1 MPRHSI
7 SNARCA
13 DFETTT
19 NPLDCRVWSWGSMA
33 VNDYDDYE
41 VGLGVGSYVPYLL
54 SAPNVTFFHNLAFDG
69 LFIIDHILKSGYK
82 WVADKPGKGEFSTV
96 ISNMNKFYSITI
108 ISKDGVKAELRDSL
122 KKIPLPVRD
131 VPKAFNLESVKGE
144 IDYEAERP
152 IGYLPTEDEWKYLYN
167 DIYIMAQAMRVV
179 LASGMTKLT
188 IGADS
193 LAEFKSLHGK
203 GFTRTFPTLSK
214 TVDDDIR
221 AAYRGGIAMPA
232 KQWVRKRTGPGIVID
247 KNSMYPWVMRT
258 KPLPYGR
265 PWWSESEDPDA
276 DLYTIS
282 ITFTAKLKPGHLP
295 CIQLKRSLQFNG
307 NEFLE
312 SVPEPTTVTITN
324 IDLELWMQQYDIT
337 IYSISGCWNF
347 KATEGLFNDY
357 IDKWMAVK
365 ANSTGGTR
373 TIAKLHLNSLY
384 GKFAKNTDV
393 TGKRPYLDEN
403 GTVQLAMCDHEESN
417 PVYTAMGAFITAYA
431 RQDLINSAQVNYD
444 RFLYC
449 DTDSLHLLGSEE
461 PDLYLH
467 PTELGAWKVEH
478 DGQPFDDAVFLRAK
492 QYCER
497 FGDHDDVHIAGLPA
511 EIAAR
516 VRLEDMLTPRTW
528 DGKLVPKRVPGGVVL
543 SNTTFALR

>member
-1 MPRHSI
+1 
-7 SNARCA
+7 
-13 DFETTT
+13 
-19 NPLDCRVWSWGSMA
+19 MA
-33 VNDYDDYE
+33 VNDYEDYQ
-41 VGLGVGSYVPYLL
+41 VGIGVGSYVAYLL

-69 LFIIDHILKSGYK
+69 SFILDHILKDGYK
-82 WVADKPGKGEFSTV
+82 WVPDRPGKGEFSTV

-108 ISKDGVKAELRDSL
+108 VSKKGVKVELRDSL

-131 VPKAFNLESVKGE
+131 VPKAFNLESVKGD
-144 IDYEAERP
+144 IDYEADRP
-152 IGYLPTEDEWKYLYN
+152 IGYLPSKEEWQYLYN
-167 DIYIMAQAMRVV
+167 DIYIMAQAMRVI

-188 IGADS
+188 VGADS
-193 LAEFKSLHGK
+193 LAEFKGLHGK
-203 GFTRTFPTLSK
+203 GFTRTFPVLSK

-258 KPLPYGR
+258 KPLPFGK
-265 PWWSESEDPDA
+265 PWWTDTEDPNA
-276 DLYTIS
+276 DLYTLS

-295 CIQLKRSLQFNG
+295 CIQLKRSIQFNA

-312 SVPEPTTVTITN
+312 SVPEPTTVTITSV
-324 IDLELWMQQYDIT
+324 DLELWMQQYDIT

-365 ANSTGGTR
+365 ANSTGGAR

-403 GTVQLAMCDHEESN
+403 GTVQLTMCDHEESN

-431 RQDLINSAQVNYD
+431 RQDLIRSAQANYD

-449 DTDSLHLLGSEE
+449 DTDSLHLRGVDE
-461 PDLYLH
+461 PDLHLH

-511 EIAAR
+511 EIGAQ

-528 DGKLVPKRVPGGVVL
+528 DGKLIPKRVPGGVVL
-543 SNTTFALR
+543 SNTTFTLK

>member
-33 VNDYDDYE
+33 VNDYEDYE
-41 VGLGVGSYVPYLL
+41 VGIGVGAYVAYLL

-69 LFIIDHILKSGYK
+69 LFIIDHILKNGYK

-108 ISKDGVKAELRDSL
+108 VSKNGLKAELRDSL

-144 IDYEAERP
+144 IDYEAYRP
-152 IGYLPTEDEWKYLYN
+152 IGYLPTEHEWNYLYN
-167 DIYIMAQAMRVV
+167 DIYIMAQAMRVI

-188 IGADS
+188 VGADS
-193 LAEFKSLHGK
+193 LAEFKSLYGK
-203 GFTRTFPTLSK
+203 GFSRTFPTLSK

-265 PWWSESEDPDA
+265 PWWSESEDPTA

-295 CIQLKRSLQFNG
+295 CIQLKRSLQFNA

-312 SVPEPTTVTITN
+312 SVPEPTTVTITS

-337 IYSISGCWNF
+337 IYAISGCWNF

-393 TGKRPYLDEN
+393 TGKRPYLDDN
-403 GTVQLAMCDHEESN
+403 DTVQLTMCDHEESN
-417 PVYTAMGAFITAYA
+417 PVYTAIGAFITAYA
-431 RQDLINSAQVNYD
+431 RNDLINSAQANYD

-449 DTDSLHLLGSEE
+449 DTDSLHLRGRDE

-511 EIAAR
+511 EIAAQ

-543 SNTTFALR
+543 SNTTFTLK

>member
-1 MPRHSI
+1 MSRHSI

-33 VNDYDDYE
+33 VNDYEDYE
-41 VGLGVGSYVPYLL
+41 VGLGVGAYVAYLI

-69 LFIIDHILKSGYK
+69 LFIIDHILKTGYK

-108 ISKDGVKAELRDSL
+108 VSKDGVKAELRDSL

-179 LASGMTKLT
+179 IASGMTKLT
-188 IGADS
+188 VGADS

-232 KQWVRKRTGPGIVID
+232 KQWTRKRTGPGIVID

-258 KPLPYGR
+258 KSLPYGR
-265 PWWSESEDPDA
+265 PWWSETEDEMA
-276 DLYTIS
+276 DLYTVS
-282 ITFTAKLKPGHLP
+282 LTFTAKLKKGHLP

-312 SVPEPTTVTITN
+312 EVNEPTTVTITS
-324 IDLELWMQQYDIT
+324 IDLELWMTQYDLK
-337 IYSISGCWNF
+337 IYAISGYWNF
-347 KATEGLFNDY
+347 KAMDGLFNDY

-365 ANSTGGTR
+365 ANSTGGAR

-403 GTVQLAMCDHEESN
+403 GTVQLTMCDHEESN

-431 RQDLINSAQVNYD
+431 RQDLINSAQANYD

-449 DTDSLHLLGSEE
+449 DTDSLHLRGRDE

-511 EIAAR
+511 EIAAK

-543 SNTTFALR
+543 SNTTFTLK

>member
-1 MPRHSI
+1 
-7 SNARCA
+7 
-13 DFETTT
+13 
-19 NPLDCRVWSWGSMA
+19 MA
-33 VNDYDDYE
+33 VNDYEDYE
-41 VGLGVGSYVPYLL
+41 VGLGVGAYVAYLL

-108 ISKDGVKAELRDSL
+108 VSKGGVKAELRDSL

-167 DIYIMAQAMRVV
+167 DIYIMAQAMRVI

-188 IGADS
+188 VGADS

-203 GFTRTFPTLSK
+203 GFSRTFPTLSK

-265 PWWSESEDPDA
+265 PWWSEGEDPTA

-282 ITFTAKLKPGHLP
+282 LTFTARLKPGHLP
-295 CIQLKRSLQFNG
+295 CIQLKRSLQFNA

-365 ANSTGGTR
+365 ANSTGGAR

-403 GTVQLAMCDHEESN
+403 GTVQLTMCDHEESN

-431 RQDLINSAQVNYD
+431 RQDLINSAQANYD

-449 DTDSLHLLGSEE
+449 DTDSLHLLGPEE

-511 EIAAR
+511 EIAAQ
-516 VRLEDMLTPRTW
+516 VRLEDLLTPCTW

-543 SNTTFALR
+543 SNTTFTLR

>member
-19 NPLDCRVWSWGSMA
+19 DPLDCRVWSWGSMA
-33 VNDYDDYE
+33 VNDYDDYQ
-41 VGLGVGSYVPYLL
+41 VGIGIGSYVAYLL
-54 SAPNVTFFHNLAFDG
+54 SAPNVSFFHNLAFDG
-69 LFIIDHILKSGYK
+69 SFILDYLLKHGFK
-82 WVADKPGKGEFSTV
+82 WVVDKPSKGEFTTV

-108 ISKDGVKAELRDSL
+108 ISKSGIKAELRDSL

-131 VPKAFNLESVKGE
+131 IPRAFSLESTKGE

-152 IGYLPTEDEWKYLYN
+152 IGYLPTDEEWKYLYN
-167 DIYIMAQAMRVV
+167 DIYIMAQAMRII

-193 LAEFKSLHGK
+193 LAEFKVLHGK
-203 GFTRTFPTLSK
+203 GFTRTFPVLSK

-232 KQWVRKRTGPGIVID
+232 RQWVRLRTGPGIVID

-258 KPLPYGR
+258 KPLPYGK
-265 PWWSESEDPDA
+265 PWWSETEDDMA

-282 ITFTAKLKPGHLP
+282 LTFTARLKPNHLP
-295 CIQLKRSLQFNG
+295 CIQLKRSLQYNA

-312 SVPEPTTVTITN
+312 SVPEPTTVTITSV
-324 IDLELWMQQYDIT
+324 DLELWTQQYDLT
-337 IYSISGCWNF
+337 IHAISGCWNF
-347 KATEGLFNDY
+347 KAMKGLFNDY

-365 ANSTGGTR
+365 ANSTGGAR

-403 GTVQLAMCDHEESN
+403 GVMQLTMCDHEESN

-431 RQDLINSAQVNYD
+431 RQDLINSAQANYD

-449 DTDSLHLLGSEE
+449 DTDSLHLRGTDT
-461 PDLYLH
+461 PDLHLH

-478 DGQPFDDAVFLRAK
+478 DGRPFDDAVFLRAK

-497 FGDHDDVHIAGLPA
+497 FGDHDDVHIAGLPH
-511 EIAAR
+511 EIASR
-516 VRLEDMLTPRTW
+516 VRLEDMLRPQVW
-528 DGKLVPKRVPGGVVL
+528 SGKLIPKRVPGGVVL
-543 SNTTFALR
+543 ADTSFTLK

>member
-1 MPRHSI
+1 MQRRSI
-7 SNARCA
+7 SDARCA

-19 NPLDCRVWSWGSMA
+19 NPLDCRVWLWGSMA
-33 VNDYDDYE
+33 VNDYADYQ
-41 VGLGVGSYVPYLL
+41 VGIGVGSYVAYLL

-69 LFIIDHILKSGYK
+69 SFILDYILKDGYK
-82 WVADKPGKGEFSTV
+82 WVPDSPGKGEFSTV

-108 ISKDGVKAELRDSL
+108 VSKKGVKVELRDSL

-131 VPKAFNLESVKGE
+131 VPKAFNLESVKGD

-152 IGYLPTEDEWKYLYN
+152 IGYLPSLEEWEYLYN
-167 DIYIMAQAMRVV
+167 DIYIMAQAMRVI

-188 IGADS
+188 VGADS
-193 LAEFKSLHGK
+193 LAEFKELHGK
-203 GFTRTFPTLSK
+203 GFTRTFPVLSK

-258 KPLPYGR
+258 KPLPFGK
-265 PWWSESEDPDA
+265 PWWTDTEDSNA
-276 DLYTIS
+276 DLYTLS

-295 CIQLKRSLQFNG
+295 CIQLKRSIQFNA

-312 SVPEPTTVTITN
+312 SVPEPTTVTITSV
-324 IDLELWMQQYDIT
+324 DLELWMAQYDLK
-337 IYSISGCWNF
+337 IYAISGYWNF

-365 ANSTGGTR
+365 ANSTGGAR

-393 TGKRPYLDEN
+393 TGKRPYLDEY
-403 GTVQLAMCDHEESN
+403 GTMQLQMCEHEESN

-431 RQDLINSAQVNYD
+431 RQDLIRSAQANYD

-449 DTDSLHLLGSEE
+449 DTDSLHLRGPEE

-497 FGDHDDVHIAGLPA
+497 FGDHDDVHIAGLPV
-511 EIAAR
+511 EIAAQ

-543 SNTTFALR
+543 SNTTFTLK

>member
-1 MPRHSI
+1 MQRRSI
-7 SNARCA
+7 SDARCA

-33 VNDYDDYE
+33 VNDYEDYQ
-41 VGLGVGSYVPYLL
+41 VGIGVGSYVAYLL

-69 LFIIDHILKSGYK
+69 SFILDHILKDGYK
-82 WVADKPGKGEFSTV
+82 WVPDRPGKGEFSTV

-108 ISKDGVKAELRDSL
+108 VSKKGVKVELRDSL

-131 VPKAFNLESVKGE
+131 VPKAFNLESVKGD
-144 IDYEAERP
+144 IDYEADRP
-152 IGYLPTEDEWKYLYN
+152 IGYLPSKEEWQYLYN
-167 DIYIMAQAMRVV
+167 DIYIMAQAMRVI

-188 IGADS
+188 VGADS
-193 LAEFKSLHGK
+193 LAEFKGLHGK
-203 GFTRTFPTLSK
+203 GFTRTFPVLSK

-258 KPLPYGR
+258 KPLPFGK
-265 PWWSESEDPDA
+265 PWWTDTEDPNA
-276 DLYTIS
+276 DLYTLS

-295 CIQLKRSLQFNG
+295 CIQLKRSIQFNA

-312 SVPEPTTVTITN
+312 SVPEPTTVTITSV
-324 IDLELWMQQYDIT
+324 DLELWMQQYDIT

-365 ANSTGGTR
+365 ANSTGGAR

-403 GTVQLAMCDHEESN
+403 GTVQLTMCDHEESN

-431 RQDLINSAQVNYD
+431 RQDLIRSAQANYD

-449 DTDSLHLLGSEE
+449 DTDSLHLRGVDE
-461 PDLYLH
+461 PDLHLH

-511 EIAAR
+511 EIGAQ

-528 DGKLVPKRVPGGVVL
+528 DGKLIPKRVPGGVVL
-543 SNTTFALR
+543 SNTTFTLK